1 MTQEKLNEVLEQHKL
16 WLNDSSQ
23 GNKANLR
30 YANLSGANLRYANL
44 RYANLSGADLRYA
57 NLRGADLSHADLR
70 YADLSHAD
78 LRYADLRDANL
89 SGANL
94 SGADLCE
101 ADLKVYQSGKYTA
114 YIQKERTRIGCKYYS
129 NEAWKNFTDDQINNM
144 DTGALDYWNNNKA
157 VIFSIMDS
165 LK

>member
-1 MTQEKLNEVLEQHKL
+1 MTKEKLKEVLEQHKL
-16 WLNDSSQ
+16 WLEDSSQ

-30 YANLSGANLRYANL
+30 DANLSHADLRYANL
-44 RYANLSGADLRYA
+44 RYANLSGAKLSHTDLRYA
-57 NLRGADLSHADLR
+57 KLRDADLSGAN
-70 YADLSHAD
+70 LS
-78 LRYADLRDANL
+78 DANL

-94 SGADLCE
+94 RDAKLRGADLSG

-129 NEAWKNFTDDQINNM
+129 NEEWKKFTDDQISNM
-144 DTGALDYWNNNKA
+144 DVGAVDYWNNNKA